1 MMMKQMGI
9 FLLCLGMVFLEPTC
23 CRTTGGGES
32 RKATPAVGAQNPA
45 TTPAEAIPSPP
56 TAPKVGFLA
65 PDFSLEQPDGSS
77 IRLSDLRGSPVFLN
91 LWNIACQYCRY
102 EMPNIQRMHATY
114 SDKGLV
120 VLGVNEEDAA
130 EDVLV
135 YMDRMKLNYRMVL
148 DRDSRV
154 GHSYLVQGLP
164 YSCFIDSDGIIQSI
178 YIGELSRVKMEQL
191 IQKIVE

>member
-1 MMMKQMGI
+1 MMMKRMG
-9 FLLCLGMVFLEPTC
+9 FLLLCLGVVFLEPAW

-77 IRLSDLRGSPVFLN
+77 IRLSDLRGSPVFIN
-91 LWNIACQYCRY
+91 FWNIACPYCRY

-120 VLGVNEEDAA
+120 VLGVNAEDAA

>member
-1 MMMKQMGI
+1 MMMKRTGL
-9 FLLCLGMVFLEPTC
+9 LLCLSLAFLEPAF
-23 CRTTGGGES
+23 CRTTGGPQS
-32 RKATPAVGAQNPA
+32 LNTMPAAVAQNPEP
-45 TTPAEAIPSPP
+45 TLSLVTPSPS

-77 IRLSDLRGSPVFLN
+77 IRLSDLRGSPVFIN
-91 LWNIACQYCRY
+91 FWNIACQYCRY